1 MMALLRRM
9 GPIVAFAI
17 VTLTF
22 LDELWFYLEQEGAN
36 TFILLSLIVG
46 VKVQDVFVR
55 NVLVLIKEFH
65 LLVFLPLLINSPM
78 VCAP

>member
-22 LDELWFYLEQEGAN
+22 LDELWFCLEQEGAN

-55 NVLVLIKEFH
+55 NVLVLIEEFH